1 MWGRGGSVGL
11 VSSFRKRIF
20 SLDPLASHP
29 FRALPPLPSLRPGS
43 GAARNKGKT
52 VTLLP
57 PSLPPSCDQ
66 VLELPENASVSKQL
80 HELVATLSK
89 KGKAV
94 TLLSSLSSLMSMDGG
109 HRPDHPAHATE
120 VNAAEVLAECRKL
133 AMQV

>member
-1 MWGRGGSVGL
+1 MKGSYT
-11 VSSFRKRIF
+11 
-20 SLDPLASHP
+20 SHP
-29 FRALPPLPSLRPGS
+29 PSH
-43 GAARNKGKT
+43 
-52 VTLLP
+52 
-57 PSLPPSCDQ
+57 DQ

-94 TLLSSLSSLMSMDGG
+94 TLLSSLASLMSMDGG